1 MPISNKDVTRFIDGN
16 QDATGKIYL
25 EYKNLMFFV
34 IASYIT
40 NKQDCEDVLSESF
53 LKAIEHR
60 KEIRNKEGI
69 KAFLTT
75 IAKNTALDFIRKT
88 SSIIPSDTIDEIYGE
103 DDRKNEVL
111 DLFEPL
117 LSNKETIVIYL
128 KIGFSYTWEEIS
140 KETGISESTARRL
153 YAKAKEKLRKGWGR

>member
-1 MPISNKDVTRFIDGN
+1 MSISRKDIKRFIDGK
-16 QDATGKIYL
+16 QDAIEKIYL
-25 EYKNLMFFV
+25 AYKNLMFFV

-53 LKAIEHR
+53 IKAIEHK
-60 KEIRNKEGI
+60 KEIKNEQEI
-69 KAFLTT
+69 KTFLTT
-75 IAKNTALDFIRKT
+75 IAKNTALDHLKKNNRIT
-88 SSIIPSDTIDEIYGE
+88 PSDIIDEIYGE

-128 KIGFSYTWEEIS
+128 KIGFSYTWEDIS

-153 YAKAKEKLRKGWGR
+153 YAKAKEKLKKEWER